1 MKRATLGV
9 LGWAIGAITMALV
22 LSLAL
27 PHDVGAQLST
37 GLEHFAVPL
46 LGAVG
51 SIRYAVKAER
61 IQQLRRN
68 ATPQASGDLEAI
80 PWELYDTQ
88 TYTSAATTRL
98 VFYNT
103 APATPNVGN
112 MDAAGQLTAP
122 NWFSIA
128 CFGFDILNDVSTSAS
143 TVGGMD
149 DVAKLMF
156 VGQPVW
162 TLTIS
167 GKKYGPFRL
176 SAIHGTGF
184 AQGQLAGTTAA
195 GGSTQY
201 AANGPAGDGGWYWD
215 HAVIIPP
222 NVGFSVEV
230 VWAAAQTLDFGNTPL
245 TFHMFGTLF
254 RRVL

>member
-1 MKRATLGV
+1 MRKASLTFF
-9 LGWAIGAITMALV
+9 GWACGFVLAALV
-22 LSLAL
+22 VSLAL
-27 PHDVGAQLST
+27 SHDAGAMLT
-37 GLEHFAVPL
+37 TNFAHVAVPL

-51 SIRYAVKAER
+51 TIRYAVKSER
-61 IQQLRRN
+61 IQQLRKQ
-68 ATPQASGDLEAI
+68 ATPQAAGDLEAI

-88 TYTSAATTRL
+88 TYLSATTTRL
-98 VFYNT
+98 VFFNT
-103 APATPNVGN
+103 APATPNIGN

-128 CFGFDILNDVSTSAS
+128 CFGLDILNDVSTSAT
-143 TVGGMD
+143 TVGALD
-149 DVAKLMF
+149 DVAKLML

-176 SAIHGTGF
+176 SAIHGTSF
-184 AQGQLAGTTAA
+184 AQGGIASAIATPGTAQV
-195 GGSTQY
+195 G
-201 AANGPAGDGGWYWD
+201 ANGPAGDGGWYWD

-222 NVGFSVEV
+222 NVGFNIEV
-230 VWAAAQTLDFGNTPL
+230 VWGAAQTLDFGNTPL
-245 TFHMFGTLF
+245 TLHMFGTMF

>member
-9 LGWAIGAITMALV
+9 LGWAIGAICVALMV
-22 LSLAL
+22 SLAL

-51 SIRYAVKAER
+51 SIRYAVKAEK

-68 ATPQASGDLEAI
+68 ATPQASGDLEAV
-80 PWELYDTQ
+80 PWSLHDTQ
-88 TYTSAATTRL
+88 TYTSATTTRL
-98 VFYNT
+98 VFFNT
-103 APATPNVGN
+103 APATPNIGN

-128 CFGFDILNDVSTSAS
+128 CFGFDILNDVSTSAT
-143 TVGGMD
+143 TVGALD
-149 DVAKLMF
+149 DIQKLML

-176 SAIHGTGF
+176 SSIHGTGY
-184 AQGQLAGTTAA
+184 AQGPIASAIATPGTAQV
-195 GGSTQY
+195 G
-201 AANGPAGDGGWYWD
+201 ANGPAGDGGWYWD

-222 NVGFSVEV
+222 NVGFNIEV

-245 TFHMFGTLF
+245 TFSMFGTLF